1 MEVSDLGEQI
11 LALNELSASLLV
23 IIAAILLEL
32 VISRVPGIARWRL
45 HTILQAP
52 CQAIERKLNRQK
64 RSDKTRLVRGLLA
77 APVLILP

>member
-32 VISRVPGIARWRL
+32 VISRVPTAAV
-45 HTILQAP
+45 IL
-52 CQAIERKLNRQK
+52 KL
-64 RSDKTRLVRGLLA
+64 LVN
-77 APVLILP
+77 